1 MPIAAVAQSARGPA
15 RGGTGS
21 GRPASLNSCPL
32 LLRLLNQLLRCRAR
46 VLKKV
51 LGPRGPSGLLA
62 MLQVRTRIAAALC
75 TGREAHRARAIVE
88 NGSPVVLPSRRER
101 LVAVAPAEIPLFV
114 TERATGDAE
123 EEGVV
128 RPLHY
133 QWCRGLDRFGRGSD
147 CSNFNEIAHT
157 RNLCLKISFTTFSR
171 SRVNLK
177 NAYLKRLTP
186 K

>member
-1 MPIAAVAQSARGPA
+1 MHEHPAHLQEKVCEVIEGAAYGAAAVGVVVAAVAQSARGPA

-62 MLQVRTRIAAALC
+62 MLPVRTRIAAALSC

-88 NGSPVVLPSRRER
+88 NGSPVVLPRRRER

-114 TERATGDAE
+114 TEGATGDAE

-128 RPLHY
+128 RALH
-133 QWCRGLDRFGRGSD
+133 GVV
-147 CSNFNEIAHT
+147 A
-157 RNLCLKISFTTFSR
+157 
-171 SRVNLK
+171 
-177 NAYLKRLTP
+177 
-186 K
+186 